1 MATHS
6 YTDLTLGLPPIPIL
20 RIKLGAPSS
29 SNPLS
34 HNIQG
39 ILDTGSDCTLIPIP
53 DLLKVEARV
62 IDRAMRIPVCGQIVM
77 AIPYAVGLRFDAY
90 SISSCAVFGCAVE
103 EIGELSIIGRDLMN
117 RYQILFNGLASEFTV
132 F

>member
-1 MATHS
+1 MVTHS
-6 YTDLTLGLPPIPIL
+6 YTNLTAGLPPMPIL

-29 SNPLS
+29 TNSLS
-34 HNIQG
+34 HDIQD
-39 ILDTGSDCTLIPIP
+39 ILDTGSDCTLMPIP
-53 DLLKVEARV
+53 DLLKVGARV
-62 IDRAMRIPVCGQIVM
+62 IDRAIRIPVCGQIVM
-77 AIPYAVGLRFDAY
+77 AIPYAVGLRFDTY

-103 EIGELSIIGRDLMN
+103 EIGEFSIIGRDLMN

>member
-1 MATHS
+1 M
-6 YTDLTLGLPPIPIL
+6 PIL

-29 SNPLS
+29 ANSLS
-34 HNIQG
+34 HDIQG
-39 ILDTGSDCTLIPIP
+39 IPDTGSDCALMPIP
-53 DLLKVEARV
+53 DLLKV
-62 IDRAMRIPVCGQIVM
+62 IDRAIRIPVCGQIVM
-77 AIPYAVGLRFDAY
+77 AIPYAVGLRFDKY

-103 EIGELSIIGRDLMN
+103 EIGEFSIIGRDLMN